1 MKKIF
6 IWCPFIDY
14 VGTTISSKNS
24 INALSK
30 FGNKNFSLTVI
41 NVFGEWNF
49 YLDNEDDIVK
59 IIETQMNDKKAID
72 FCDEVIDNN
81 EKNLLLPK
89 VLKIHE
95 KILKKS
101 NNFK

>member
-1 MKKIF
+1 MSRKKIF
-6 IWCPFIDY
+6 FWCPFIDY

-49 YLDNEDDIVK
+49 YLDNLKNLGV
-59 IIETQMNDKKAID
+59 
-72 FCDEVIDNN
+72 EVI
-81 EKNLLLPK
+81 NLGINKEIPFF
-89 VLKIHE
+89 
-95 KILKKS
+95 KKKGFFLS
-101 NNFK
+101 RLICVICL

>member
-49 YLDNEDDIVK
+49 YLDNL
-59 IIETQMNDKKAID
+59 KKLGV
-72 FCDEVIDNN
+72 EVI
-81 EKNLLLPK
+81 NLGINKEIPFF
-89 VLKIHE
+89 
-95 KILKKS
+95 KKKG
-101 NNFK
+101 FFLVD